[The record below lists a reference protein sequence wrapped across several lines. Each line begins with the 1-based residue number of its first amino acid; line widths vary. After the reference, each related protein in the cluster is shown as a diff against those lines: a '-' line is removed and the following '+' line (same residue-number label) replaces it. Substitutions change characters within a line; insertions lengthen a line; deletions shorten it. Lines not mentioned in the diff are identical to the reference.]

1 MNDNSRPFGRLGG
14 DFGNLPHNPLLN
26 AKLKHP
32 ASNLTPWDPASALP
46 EGAINDLAN
55 GDAGKA
61 AARSAEETDHLAA
74 TRRQMEQ
81 WGQEQLFEEDVRT
94 VLQMLRPNRH
104 ERLLGW
110 NEYRTGGAHFRVT
123 VSWDQ
128 DAETRG
134 KTEPL
139 AIPQLVDVLE
149 SLLVGSARNQDD
161 LPTEVEFEL
170 YRDVVR
176 VLHQRINEMESCY
189 E

>member
-1 MNDNSRPFGRLGG
+1 MQNNRPFGRLGG
-14 DFGNLPHNPLLN
+14 NFDDLSHNPLVN
-26 AKLKHP
+26 SNPKP
-32 ASNLTPWDPASALP
+32 PVTNLTPWDPSSVLP
-46 EGAINDLAN
+46 ESVSNDLAN

-61 AARSAEETDHLAA
+61 AAKSAEETERLAA

-128 DAETRG
+128 EAETRG

-149 SLLVGSARNQDD
+149 SLIVGSARNQDD
-161 LPTEVEFEL
+161 LRTEEEFEL
-170 YRDVVR
+170 YRDVIR